1 MVAYLGTGLLGSN
14 FVRAMLKKGV
24 QVQVWNRTIEKAK
37 ALEEYGAKVFL
48 SPAAVV
54 KGCNR
59 VHLTLSDD
67 AAVDDI
73 LEQARAGFEKD
84 VIILDHTTTSAE
96 GAAKRSEQWKG
107 RGYSYL
113 HTPVFMGPQNALEST
128 GSMMASGDKQLF
140 DKVEKELAAMTG
152 KLLYLGERPD
162 KAACT
167 KLLGNLFLICM
178 TGAISDT
185 VALAKA
191 LDIPGSDI
199 LSLFE
204 FFNPASMVMGRTKG
218 MMARNYDEPTWELN
232 MARKD
237 ARLMM
242 EGAQYKGVSMTVL
255 PAIAKEMDKQIAE
268 GNGKKNWTIF
278 SKDSIG
284 S

>member
-1 MVAYLGTGLLGSN
+1 MVAYLGTGLLGAN
-14 FVRAMLKKGV
+14 FVRAMLQKGV

-37 ALEEYGAKVFL
+37 ALEQYGAKVFS
-48 SPAAVV
+48 SPAEAV
-54 KGCNR
+54 KGCSR
-59 VHLTLSDD
+59 VHLTVSDD
-67 AAVDDI
+67 AAVDEI
-73 LEQARAGFEKD
+73 LELAKAGFEKD

-96 GAAKRSEQWKG
+96 GAAKRSEQWKE

-113 HTPVFMGPQNALEST
+113 HAPVFMGPQNALEGT
-128 GSMMASGDKQLF
+128 GSMMASGDKHLF
-140 DKVEKELAAMTG
+140 EKVEQELAAMTG
-152 KLLYLGERPD
+152 KLMYLGERPD

-185 VALAKA
+185 LALAKA
-191 LDIPGSDI
+191 LDIPGTDV

-204 FFNPASMVMGRTKG
+204 FFNPANMVIGRTKA

-242 EGAQYKGVSMTVL
+242 EGAQHKGVTMTVI
-255 PAIAKEMDKQIAE
+255 PAIAQEMDKQIKE